1 MKLNLNTM
9 KKAAL
14 MARVSS
20 DEQAK
25 GYSLDV
31 QSEALEKYCQ
41 RNDIEIVYT
50 FREDH
55 SAKNFD
61 RPAFKEFLDHA
72 KRNKG
77 GIDLLLFTSWDRF
90 SRNILDAYLVIEKL
104 KKLNIMPQAIEQ
116 PIDLTIPE
124 NKAILAM
131 FLVIPEIDNDRRSIK
146 TRGGI
151 NAALKS
157 GRWCRKAPYGY
168 RNTRDELNKPLI
180 VPNDQAKD
188 IRWAFEQVLKGK
200 SQRDIQRQLNLRG
213 CMVQRTR
220 FGKML
225 QNPMYM
231 GKIEVPPYEGEP
243 YQLVEGV
250 HEAIVTEKLFFQV
263 QDILKGNLPKKRISS
278 STKDAVLPL
287 RGVLKCSKCSE
298 KLTGSRSRGKLGIRY
313 AYYHCNKCR
322 KERYRA
328 DRVNDLMVQIL
339 NSFQFDNDLD
349 ALLQAICRKL
359 LLSDSKEN
367 ELQASKLN
375 KAVSQQKDR
384 IKRLQDNLADG
395 VISSSDYVSMRG
407 RYTSEQ
413 TNAESELHQ
422 LKQHDKKKEVI
433 LQKAISVL
441 SELGSHY
448 NNADADRKID
458 LLGSIFPEMIEFDGE
473 KCRTPSINQ
482 GLALCLNTDKGL
494 SKIMNGTLHE
504 KLVVSRLVGDEGFEP
519 PTPSV

>member
-1 MKLNLNTM
+1 M

-31 QSEALEKYCQ
+31 QSEALEKYCE

-72 KRNKG
+72 KRNKA

-104 KKLNIMPQAIEQ
+104 KKLDIMPQAIEQ

-151 NAALKS
+151 NAALKA
-157 GRWCRKAPYGY
+157 GRWSRKAPYGY
-168 RNTRDELNKPLI
+168 RNTRDEFNKPLI

-188 IRWAFEQVLKGK
+188 IRWAFEQILKGR
-200 SQRDIQRQLNLRG
+200 SQRDIQRHLNLRG
-213 CMVQRTR
+213 CMIQRTR
-220 FGKML
+220 LGIML
-225 QNPMYM
+225 QNPVYM
-231 GKIEVPPYEGEP
+231 GKIEVPAYERDP

-250 HEAIVTEKLFFQV
+250 HDAIVTEQLFFQV
-263 QDILKGNLPKKRISS
+263 QDILKGNLPKKRISN
-278 STKDAVLPL
+278 STKDAILPL

-298 KLTGSRSRGKLGIRY
+298 KLTGSRSRGKMGVRY
-313 AYYHCNKCR
+313 AYYHCNKCGQ
-322 KERYRA
+322 ERYRA
-328 DRVNDLMVQIL
+328 DSVNDLMVQIL
-339 NSFQFDNDLD
+339 NSFQFDNNLD
-349 ALLQAICRKL
+349 ALMHAVGSKL
-359 LLSDSKEN
+359 LLGDSKEN
-367 ELQASKLN
+367 KLQVSKLN
-375 KAVSQQKDR
+375 KIIDQQKER
-384 IKRLQDNLADG
+384 IKRLQDSLADG
-395 VISSSDYVSMRG
+395 VVSSSDYVSMRG
-407 RYTSEQ
+407 RYTSEK
-413 TNAESELHQ
+413 TKAESELNK
-422 LKQHDKKKEVI
+422 LKQHDTKKEVI

-448 NNADADRKID
+448 KKADADRKLH
-458 LLGSIFPEMIEFDGE
+458 LLSSIFPEMIEFDGE

-482 GLALCLNTDKGL
+482 GLALCLNADKGL
-494 SKIMNGTLHE
+494 SKKRKGKLHN
-504 KLVVSRLVGDEGFEP
+504 KLEVSPLVTPRGFEP
-519 PTPSV
+519 LTLRAEI